1 MPKTV
6 FGEKKKPEYDK
17 TGRKASRER
26 RSRKRQQVQ
35 PGTMADEIDKAQQYQ
50 YEYIQKMEII
60 ERFLTTKNET
70 LKIHNN
76 MLSEDNENLKMK
88 NKKLKTQILLISKQ
102 TYRWLQQK
110 DAISAKYKIKKMK
123 ALHTTQANVETLL
136 QASEVAEEQ

>member
-50 YEYIQKMEII
+50 YEYIQKMEVL
-60 ERFLTTKNET
+60 ERFLMTENET
-70 LKIHNN
+70 LKSHNN

-110 DAISAKYKIKKMK
+110 DAISAKYQRMRV
-123 ALHTTQANVETLL
+123 LHTAQVNVKTLL
-136 QASEVAEEQ
+136 QAAEVAEDQ